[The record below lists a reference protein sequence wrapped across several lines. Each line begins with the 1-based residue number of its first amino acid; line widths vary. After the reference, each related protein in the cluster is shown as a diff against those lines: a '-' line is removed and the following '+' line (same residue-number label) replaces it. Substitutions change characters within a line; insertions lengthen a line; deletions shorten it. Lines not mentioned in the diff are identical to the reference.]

1 MKKNSIFPT
10 YKVAIALLCYNNR
23 DLLEQF
29 LPEVIS
35 TTPQTEDFG
44 IFVID
49 NASTDSTQDY
59 LSTFGD
65 RIHIIKIEVNK
76 GFTNGYKLGLTQINA
91 EIFCLLSSDV
101 QVSPNWLEPVVSLF
115 DSDNH
120 VAVIQPKIKSWHNKD
135 QFEYAGASGGFIDY
149 LGFPFCRGRIFYHTE
164 ADTGQ
169 YDENEEIFWASG
181 ACFFI
186 RSQVYY
192 ESGGLDDDFYAHMEE
207 IDLCWRLKNRG
218 FKIMA
223 CPASEVYHI
232 GGAVIAYGS
241 PLKTYRNHRNNLIML
256 VKNLPSDELL
266 PKIFIRLVLDSLAF
280 VNMIKRGQIKASFS
294 IISAHWNF
302 LIHLPKWLKKRKEL
316 KSWVVRYSKS
326 GIYPNSIVLDYFLNG
341 KKKYSDLQWTPKKM
355 KTLR

>member
-76 GFTNGYKLGLTQINA
+76 GFTNGYKLGLAQINS